1 MKTEL
6 NLSHGK
12 YALAAKYF
20 PQVLSGAPLYKVQK
34 YCKDIATPK
43 VAVTQGED
51 IVAFAVQD
59 ILNDLIVPQL
69 RAYVKW
75 GGKLCFL
82 HVKWGGD
89 GAGKEMFRDRRIPFE
104 QPLWFSCS
112 QTGGAQRWIFGGG
125 VIPRRDFSV
134 KS

>member
-6 NLSHGK
+6 SLSHGK
-12 YALAAKYF
+12 YALAEKYF
-20 PQVLSGAPLYKVQK
+20 PEVLSGALLYKVQK

-43 VAVTQGED
+43 VAVTHGKD

-59 ILNDLIVPQL
+59 TLNDLIVPQM

-82 HVKWGGD
+82 HVPTRQVGRGWGR
-89 GAGKEMFRDRRIPFE
+89 ERNV
-104 QPLWFSCS
+104 
-112 QTGGAQRWIFGGG
+112 QRQAHP
-125 VIPRRDFSV
+125 V
-134 KS
+134 

>member
-6 NLSHGK
+6 SLSHGK

-20 PQVLSGAPLYKVQK
+20 PEVLSGAPLYKVQK

-43 VAVTQGED
+43 VAVTQGKD

-59 ILNDLIVPQL
+59 TLNDLIVPQM

-89 GAGKEMFRDRRIPFE
+89 GAGKEMFRDRRIPLE
-104 QPLWFSCS
+104 QPLCAMVFLFPDRR
-112 QTGGAQRWIFGGG
+112 GAAVDFRRKGQAQGEIF
-125 VIPRRDFSV
+125 P
-134 KS
+134 